1 MERNKCF
8 WPLFRFLEFNFKY
21 LLIIKFIFKAAVK
34 KDVKNDKKP
43 ILWNL
48 ENLSKK
54 CDLLILWLDCDREG
68 EAIAFDVID
77 ICRKANPKIQI
88 KRAIFSVVEGDEIQ
102 HAIDNLIEPNKNLSL
117 AVELRQE
124 LDLRIGSSYTVFQ
137 TVTLQEKHKDLKYK
151 MIRFF

>member
-1 MERNKCF
+1 M
-8 WPLFRFLEFNFKY
+8 
-21 LLIIKFIFKAAVK
+21 
-34 KDVKNDKKP
+34 
-43 ILWNL
+43 
-48 ENLSKK
+48 
-54 CDLLILWLDCDREG
+54 ILWLDCDREG